1 MVQKQKINLKQITFL
16 LFSIFFFVGLFTF
29 KDYGISIDEEYGR
42 FAGFYWLSYV
52 LSFLPFDEFKNLV
65 DIELNKIHGPSLLKP
80 EDYPFYGVIF
90 DLPVA
95 FLEVIFQI
103 EDTKNHYYF
112 KHFLNFILFFISSIF
127 FYKLL
132 LNRFSNYKISIIGTL
147 FFVLSPRI
155 YGSSFFNN
163 KDLIFLSLV
172 TIAIYFCFKTFD
184 KLNYK
189 NIIIFSIFAALS
201 TSQRILGIFL
211 PIAFIFFYFLSFLS
225 NDKNAKDL
233 ITILTFL
240 VLYYLF
246 LVIFWPYLWSAPFEN
261 FIVAFQFFSDH
272 PLIIKQFFDGE
283 YINANYVPYNFIFT
297 WILISTPILYT
308 ILFFIGYFK
317 IFKRFFIKF
326 LNIKNNVPYY
336 DLWRGT
342 NEKKDLFI
350 LFSISSIILYLIS
363 FNVLIYTGWRQI
375 YFINIFLIY
384 IATYAFYQFD
394 IGLKSKLKNY
404 FNFGF
409 VILSLFFIVYKMII
423 FHPYQNVYFNE
434 LFKKNVHEKFEID
447 YWGLSGKKFLK
458 DILLLEKDKNIIKI
472 AVAGFLPLERSLK
485 LLDKEQRKKIKI
497 IGQDFQNADYIY
509 SNFISEVDKNFN
521 DKYQI
526 PVNFTKIDKFVLN
539 EVLLYEIYRK
549 K

>member
-1 MVQKQKINLKQITFL
+1 MVQKQEINLKQITFL
-16 LFSIFFFVGLFTF
+16 LFSIFFLVGLFTF

-42 FAGFYWLSYV
+42 FCGFYWLSYV
-52 LSFLPFDEFKNLV
+52 LSFLPFDELKNLV
-65 DIELNKIHGPSLLKP
+65 DIKLNKIHGPSLLTP
-80 EDYPFYGVIF
+80 EEYPFYGVIF

-103 EDTKNHYYF
+103 EDSENYYYL
-112 KHFLNFILFFISSIF
+112 KHFLNFLLFFISSIF

-132 LNRFSNYKISIIGTL
+132 LNRFSNYKVSIIGTL

-225 NDKNAKDL
+225 NEKNTKDL
-233 ITILTFL
+233 ITILIFL

-246 LVIFWPYLWSAPFEN
+246 LVIFWPYLWSGPFAN
-261 FIVAFQFFSDH
+261 FIAAFQFFSDH
-272 PLIIKQFFDGE
+272 PLIIKQFFGGE

-308 ILFFIGYFK
+308 ILFIIGYFK

-342 NEKKDLFI
+342 NEKKDLFM
-350 LFSISSIILYLIS
+350 LFSISSIVLYLIA

-394 IGLKSKLKNY
+394 ISLKSKLKNY

-409 VILSLFFIVYKMII
+409 IILCLLFIVYKMVI

-526 PVNFTKIDKFVLN
+526 PINFTKIDKFVLN

>member
-1 MVQKQKINLKQITFL
+1 MVQKQEINLKQITFL

-42 FAGFYWLSYV
+42 FCGFYWLSYV
-52 LSFLPFDEFKNLV
+52 LSFLPFDELKNLV
-65 DIELNKIHGPSLLKP
+65 DIKLNKIHGPSLLTP
-80 EDYPFYGVIF
+80 EEYPFYGVIF

-103 EDTKNHYYF
+103 EDSKNYYYL
-112 KHFLNFILFFISSIF
+112 KHFLNFLLFFISSIF

-132 LNRFSNYKISIIGTL
+132 LNRFSNYKVSIIGTL

-225 NDKNAKDL
+225 NEKNTKDL

-246 LVIFWPYLWSAPFEN
+246 LVIFWPYLWSGPFEN
-261 FIVAFQFFSDH
+261 FIVTFQFFSDH

-308 ILFFIGYFK
+308 ILFIIGYFK

-350 LFSISSIILYLIS
+350 LFSISSIVLYLIA

-394 IGLKSKLKNY
+394 ISLKSKLKNY

-409 VILSLFFIVYKMII
+409 VILSLLFIVYKMVI

-509 SNFISEVDKNFN
+509 TNFISEVDKNFN
-521 DKYQI
+521 DKYEI
-526 PVNFTKIDKFVLN
+526 PMNFTKIDKFVLN